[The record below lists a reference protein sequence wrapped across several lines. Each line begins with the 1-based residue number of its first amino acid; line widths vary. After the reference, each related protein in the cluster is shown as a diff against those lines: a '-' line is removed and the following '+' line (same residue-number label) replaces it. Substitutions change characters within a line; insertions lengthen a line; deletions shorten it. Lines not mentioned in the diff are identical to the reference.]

1 MAFKGV
7 TLNSGTL
14 SIFLFCTVLGVS
26 MVHGLE
32 CYQCGKFIP
41 TSVTPCLNLTK
52 SSVQECPPDSTHC
65 AKYDS
70 KAMVVHDC
78 AKDCEEKTQWSF
90 DILCCDKDR
99 CNGASSLKFTI
110 STIFMWTL
118 SAAISLSFGQ
128 FFHQFRNPLDAIPTN
143 TLA

>member
-1 MAFKGV
+1 MFSYYV
-7 TLNSGTL
+7 
-14 SIFLFCTVLGVS
+14 FLAVFAVSTVQ
-26 MVHGLE
+26 GLE

-52 SSVQECPPDSTHC
+52 SSLSECPAESTHC

-78 AKDCEEKTQWSF
+78 ATNCEEKTQWSF
-90 DILCCDKDR
+90 DILCCSTDQ

-110 STIFMWTL
+110 STFYMWTL
-118 SAAISLSFGQ
+118 SAAISLLFGD
-128 FFHQFRNPLDAIPTN
+128 FFYCFRNAFDRIPI
-143 TLA
+143 A